1 MSLNAD
7 VDSLD
12 RKSEVCEDI
21 SYGSHVLDYF
31 NYNNFVLMSVTTQ
44 IQLTLVNLT
53 SPDGQVCILFFIKL
67 QT

>member
-1 MSLNAD
+1 MSLRAD

-12 RKSEVCEDI
+12 RKCEVSEEI

-31 NYNNFVLMSVTTQ
+31 NYNNSVLMSVTIQ

-53 SPDGQVCILFFIKL
+53 SPDG
-67 QT
+67 